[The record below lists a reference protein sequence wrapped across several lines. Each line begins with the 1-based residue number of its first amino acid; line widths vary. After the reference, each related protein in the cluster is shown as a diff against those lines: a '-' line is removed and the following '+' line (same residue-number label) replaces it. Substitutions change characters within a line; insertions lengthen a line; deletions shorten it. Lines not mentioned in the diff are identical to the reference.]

1 MGLGLV
7 LLFIITLLL
16 IGTLP
21 GWSHGASWDPR
32 PSLGFGLL
40 AFMTVVLV
48 LTGRL

>member
-1 MGLGLV
+1 MGVGLV
-7 LLFIITLLL
+7 LLLIITLLL

-21 GWSHGASWDPR
+21 GWSHSANWDCR

-40 AFMTVVLV
+40 ALMTVVLV